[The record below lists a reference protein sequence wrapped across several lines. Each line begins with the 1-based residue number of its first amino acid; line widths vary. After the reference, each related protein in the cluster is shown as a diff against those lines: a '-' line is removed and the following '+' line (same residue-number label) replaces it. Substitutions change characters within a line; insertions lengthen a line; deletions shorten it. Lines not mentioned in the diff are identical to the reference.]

1 MPVTLSA
8 SVDASF
14 KRKATLPLPFK
25 SSATVPLLFK
35 SSATLPLLVSAL
47 LLAGCSSQTTS
58 EKSAAFAPLTSDF
71 GQPAQAAQAPLN
83 MAKVRNYKLYIA
95 PIIGAPLEIVTPL
108 SLRFDT
114 IIKTQSITL
123 ASNMETEADYILKGY
138 LSNLTENNQTSVL
151 YVWDVM
157 DKQGN
162 RVHRLQGQEKVS
174 GKNGWSSVPA
184 TVMGKIADDTLADYF
199 RWVSANAP

>member
-1 MPVTLSA
+1 MHLSA
-8 SVDASF
+8 SVRASF
-14 KRKATLPLPFK
+14 KITI
-25 SSATVPLLFK
+25 
-35 SSATLPLLVSAL
+35 TLPLLAGAVI
-47 LLAGCSSQTTS
+47 LAGCTS
-58 EKSAAFAPLTSDF
+58 PTGGNATLAPLTSDF
-71 GQPAQAAQAPLN
+71 GQPAQATKAPVN
-83 MAKVRNYKLYIA
+83 MSKVRNYKLFIA

>member
-8 SVDASF
+8 SVDASL
-14 KRKATLPLPFK
+14 KRKATL
-25 SSATVPLLFK
+25 PLLFK

-58 EKSAAFAPLTSDF
+58 EKSVALAPLTSDF

>member
-8 SVDASF
+8 SVDASL
-14 KRKATLPLPFK
+14 KRK
-25 SSATVPLLFK
+25 ATVPLLFK

-58 EKSAAFAPLTSDF
+58 EKSVALAPLTSDF